1 MTNKIKVA
9 IADDHALFRKGMLAI
24 LKSHKHLDVVGE
36 ANDGIT
42 VLELVAKKK
51 PDVLLLDLAMPH
63 STGFLTI
70 KAIANHYK
78 DTKIIVVSMYDT
90 DSHIVQAIGAGA
102 SGYLSKNADP
112 DEILLAIES
121 THSVGFYLTDHTNKL
136 MVERLYKKQ
145 KLLPVFTGEIIKLT
159 NNEKDII
166 RGIYEEL
173 TNTEIADRLS
183 LSARTVEGLR
193 SELIQKLGVRNSVG
207 IVLYGIRSGLLLA

>member
-24 LKSHKHLDVVGE
+24 LTSHKHLDVVGE

-121 THSVGFYLTDHTNKL
+121 AHSVGFYLTDHTNKIL
-136 MVERLYKKQ
+136 AGTLYKKQ
-145 KLLPVFTGEIIKLT
+145 QLLPVFSNEEFIFSPLEKEIIK
-159 NNEKDII
+159 
-166 RGIYEEL
+166 GVYEEL
-173 TNTEIADRLS
+173 TNAEIAARLRQS
-183 LSARTVEGLR
+183 VRTLEKCR
-193 SELIQKLGVRNSVG
+193 AQLILKLGVKNSVG
-207 IVLYGIRSGLLLA
+207 LVLYGIRSGLLLG